1 MKVPFLPCKIVLAM
15 GLSAVLFASMSPLAS
30 AQDQPTT
37 DENST
42 VTYPAS
48 FFEQYQPYS
57 VNDMLI
63 RIPGIN
69 LALGGGGLGN
79 SGGNRRGLG
88 AGGDQVL
95 INGRRIAGKGNEGN
109 QQLTRIP
116 ASEVEYIEII
126 RGTSGDL
133 DVRGGTQV
141 VNVVLKEAES
151 NTSYAYELNVDH
163 YHDGKYQ
170 LGG

>member
-1 MKVPFLPCKIVLAM
+1 LNKVPFLLRKYALVASVSSLLLVSHIQLA
-15 GLSAVLFASMSPLAS
+15 V

-37 DENST
+37 DENAT

-57 VNDMLI
+57 VNDMLV

-69 LALGGGGLGN
+69 LARGGGGGAGG
-79 SGGNRRGLG
+79 SDGNRRGLG

-109 QQLTRIP
+109 QQLSR
-116 ASEVEYIEII
+116 
-126 RGTSGDL
+126 
-133 DVRGGTQV
+133 
-141 VNVVLKEAES
+141 
-151 NTSYAYELNVDH
+151 
-163 YHDGKYQ
+163 
-170 LGG
+170 